1 MKNVEKKRGILDAY
15 LEKCAH
21 NLSGQTMIV
30 KAEQICSN
38 LEEKAD
44 WLMEHIRVQEWIVED
59 EHTDGLMAIMTII
72 RIRWRAVKTER
83 YG

>member
-1 MKNVEKKRGILDAY
+1 
-15 LEKCAH
+15 
-21 NLSGQTMIV
+21 MIV

-44 WLMEHIRVQEWIVED
+44 WLMEHIRVQEWIAED
-59 EHTDGLMAIMTII
+59 EAHGWFNGYYEII
-72 RIRWRAVKTER
+72 RSGWRAVKTER